1 MVRTRLLAAV
11 AVLALGLPTLGA
23 SAADDKVPQLD
34 VEPSCRAA
42 EAAAL
47 VVGRTGDNCRSD
59 ENNAREALAREWDS
73 FSVADRA
80 HCRSLV
86 RTGGP
91 PSYVELL
98 SCLEVSRDARK
109 IAEER
114 TQRAGS
120 GSQGRETTGV
130 GPLSNPVTR

>member
-1 MVRTRLLAAV
+1 MVRTRLLAA
-11 AVLALGLPTLGA
+11 AAALALGLPAVGA
-23 SAADDKVPQLD
+23 SAANDKVPQLD
-34 VEPSCRAA
+34 VEPSCLAA

-47 VVGRTGDNCRSD
+47 VVGRTGDNCRND
-59 ENNAREALAREWDS
+59 EKNARDALAREWDS
-73 FSVADRA
+73 FSVADRG
-80 HCRSLV
+80 HCRSLI

-114 TQRAGS
+114 TQRART
-120 GSQGRETTGV
+120 GSQGSETTGV
-130 GPLSNPVTR
+130 GPTSTPVTR